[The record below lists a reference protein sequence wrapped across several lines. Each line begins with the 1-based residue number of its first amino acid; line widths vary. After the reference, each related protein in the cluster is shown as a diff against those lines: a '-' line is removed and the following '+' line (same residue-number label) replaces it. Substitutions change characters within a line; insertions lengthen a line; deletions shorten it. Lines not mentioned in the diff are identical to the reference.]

1 MWFHAPCKTWHGDVP
16 PWLRIWQYG
25 QIDEQKRLDRK
36 PPWVNL
42 GEFNICEG
50 TCMLGKSFK
59 VWGMGAL

>member
-1 MWFHAPCKTWHGDVP
+1 MHHVRHGMVTYLHGGPYDP
-16 PWLRIWQYG
+16 YG

-42 GEFNICEG
+42 GEFNTCEG